1 MARLRRLLL
10 TLLLILVLVLGA
22 AAAGA
27 WWGYKQ
33 FTAPGPL
40 AADTRLVVPRGSS
53 VTGIAGQLAD
63 AGVIE
68 DRFLFRLGVRFFGQ
82 KKPLQAGEYLF
93 AAGISPQGA
102 MQQMIDGRQIQHRL
116 TIAEGLTNREVL
128 ELVAAAPDL
137 TGDTPDI
144 KSLGVEG
151 SLLPE
156 TYFFMLGDSRGDLV
170 ARMKSS
176 MDASLA
182 ELWPARAGGL
192 PFKDAKEALVLAS
205 IVEKETGLP
214 EERPHVAAVFLNR
227 LAQGMALQS
236 DPTVI
241 YAITQGH
248 SKLDRALTTKDLAVD
263 SPFNTYVIPGLPPA
277 PIANPGRAAIE
288 AVLHPAQSDDLYFV
302 ADGNGG
308 HVFAKTLAE
317 HNKNVAAWR
326 KVQAQKRTATQAD

>member
-1 MARLRRLLL
+1 MARLRRLFL
-10 TLLLILVLVLGA
+10 TLLLIAVLALAA

-40 AADTRLVVPRGSS
+40 AADTTVIVPRGSS
-53 VTGIAGQLAD
+53 IATIAGLLAD
-63 AGVIE
+63 AGVID
-68 DRFLFRLGVRFFGQ
+68 DRFLFRLGVRLFGRQ
-82 KKPLQAGEYLF
+82 KPLRAGEYLF

-102 MQQMIDGRQIQHRL
+102 MQQMIEGRQIQHRL
-116 TIAEGLTNREVL
+116 TIAEGLTNRETL
-128 ELVAAAPDL
+128 ELVAAAPGL
-137 TGDTPDI
+137 SGGTPNLAG
-144 KSLGVEG
+144 LGPEG
-151 SLLPE
+151 VLLPE
-156 TYFFMLGDSRGDLV
+156 TYFFVLGDSRADLV
-170 ARMKSS
+170 TRMKAS
-176 MDASLA
+176 MEQALA

-192 PFKDAKEALVLAS
+192 PFKDAKEALILAS

-227 LAQGMALQS
+227 LAKGMALQS

-241 YAITQGH
+241 YAITQGR
-248 SKLDRALTTKDLAVD
+248 SKLDRALTINDLEID
-263 SPFNTYVIPGLPPA
+263 SPFNTYLMPGLPPA

-302 ADGNGG
+302 ADGTGG

-326 KVQAQKRTATQAD
+326 KIQAQKRTATQAD

>member
-1 MARLRRLLL
+1 MARRRRLLL
-10 TLLLILVLVLGA
+10 TLLLIAVLALGA

-40 AADTRLVVPRGSS
+40 AADTTVVVPRGSS
-53 VTGIAGQLAD
+53 IATIANLLAD

-68 DRFLFRLGVRFFGQ
+68 DRFLFRLGVRLFGRQ
-82 KKPLQAGEYLF
+82 KPLRAGEYLF

-102 MQQMIDGRQIQHRL
+102 MQQMIEGRQIQHRL
-116 TIAEGLTNREVL
+116 TIAEGLTNRETL
-128 ELVAAAPDL
+128 ELVAAAPGL
-137 TGDTPDI
+137 SGDMPGLA
-144 KSLGVEG
+144 SLGPEG
-151 SLLPE
+151 ALLPE
-156 TYFFMLGDSRGDLV
+156 TYFFVLGDSRVDLV
-170 ARMKSS
+170 ARMKAS
-176 MDASLA
+176 MEEALA
-182 ELWPARAGGL
+182 ELWPARAEGL
-192 PFKDAKEALVLAS
+192 PFRDAKEALILAS

-227 LAQGMALQS
+227 LAKGMALQS

-241 YAITQGH
+241 YAITQGR
-248 SKLDRALTTKDLAVD
+248 SKLDRALSTKDLAID
-263 SPFNTYVIPGLPPA
+263 SPFNTYLMPGLPPA

-302 ADGNGG
+302 ADGTGG

-326 KVQAQKRTATQAD
+326 KIQAQKRTATQAE

>member
-1 MARLRRLLL
+1 MARLRRLFL
-10 TLLLILVLVLGA
+10 TLLLIAVLALAA

-40 AADTRLVVPRGSS
+40 AADTTVIVPRGSS
-53 VTGIAGQLAD
+53 IASIAGLLAD
-63 AGVIE
+63 AGVID
-68 DRFLFRLGVRFFGQ
+68 DRFLFRLGVRFFGRQ
-82 KKPLQAGEYLF
+82 KPLRAGEYLF

-102 MQQMIDGRQIQHRL
+102 MQQMIEGRQIQHRL
-116 TIAEGLTNREVL
+116 TIAEGLTNRETL
-128 ELVAAAPDL
+128 ELVAAAPGL
-137 TGDTPDI
+137 SGDTPDPAD
-144 KSLGVEG
+144 LGPEG
-151 SLLPE
+151 ALLPE
-156 TYFFMLGDSRGDLV
+156 TYFFVLGDSRADLV
-170 ARMKSS
+170 TRMKAA
-176 MDASLA
+176 MEQALA

-192 PFKDAKEALVLAS
+192 PFKDAKEALILAS

-227 LAQGMALQS
+227 LARGMALQS

-241 YAITQGH
+241 YAITQGR
-248 SKLDRALTTKDLAVD
+248 SKLDRALTSKDLEID
-263 SPFNTYVIPGLPPA
+263 SPFNTYFMPGLPPA

-302 ADGNGG
+302 ADGTGG

-326 KVQAQKRTATQAD
+326 KIQAQKRTATQAD